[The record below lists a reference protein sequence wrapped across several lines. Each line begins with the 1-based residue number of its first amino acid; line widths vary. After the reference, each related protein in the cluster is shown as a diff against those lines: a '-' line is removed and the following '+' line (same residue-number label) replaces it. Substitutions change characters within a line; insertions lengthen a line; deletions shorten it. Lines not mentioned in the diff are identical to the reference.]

1 MSKWYSLHIKNEIL
15 LWFVLISII
24 PLLFVSTL
32 YFSNLKSDFEQHTKR
47 YLSEMLNKKVES
59 THNYINGIKDDLEF
73 ISTINKTKELFRR
86 YNKDFEYNRQNKKKI
101 TSTYFDNII
110 AKRKHYDLFLINRDG
125 NIIYSQ
131 KNESD
136 LYKNLKDSVLNSSG
150 LAWVF
155 NKSIVLLDT
164 EISTFSYY
172 GPSDSQASFI
182 ATPIFDNNRLLGI
195 IAIQISP
202 KNLFERIVNYTG
214 LGESGEIVAGYLDKN
229 NNTIAAIP
237 LKYRPNAFID
247 QLILQSNSSKQQDLP
262 VTKAV
267 NGENGSNVSYDY
279 RDIKIFAAWRYVPD
293 LRWGMVAKI
302 DYNEVFQ
309 PIYNQILIHALI
321 LFFVILSIIIAI
333 MVITKHIVQPIQLL
347 TQRVKNL
354 SSGKKELTL
363 IDTIDVDNEIGAL
376 SSSFTKMSKS
386 LYESQKTIRNYATE
400 LEKKVELRTE
410 ELQSTQ
416 HKLLEANEKMK
427 KDLDIID
434 QYVITSSTD
443 TEGLITEVSNALC
456 LISGYTKAELI
467 GKKHSI
473 LRHPDMDK
481 KVYIELWDT
490 ITQGKNWRGEIKN
503 QKKDG
508 SLYWV
513 DVVIAP
519 LLDEY
524 GQIEGYHSIRQNISD
539 KKYIEELS
547 IKDQLTQIA
556 NRHYLETSFKKEL
569 DRTKRYNGMFS
580 VILADVDHFKL
591 VNDSYGHD
599 VGDDVLIQIASI
611 LKNNT
616 RATDIVGRW
625 GGEEFLIICPESSAQ
640 EAEVVAENLRV
651 KIENFSFDVIGRKSC
666 SFGVSEFKSSDEDSK
681 EVIKRAD
688 NALYIAKNEGRNRVV
703 VS

>member
-73 ISTINKTKELFRR
+73 ISTINKTKELFRL
-86 YNKDFEYNRQNKKKI
+86 YNKDFEYNRENKKKI
-101 TSTYFDNII
+101 TSTYFDNIVV
-110 AKRKHYDLFLINRDG
+110 KRKHYDLFLINREGD
-125 NIIYSQ
+125 IIYSQ

-136 LYKNLKDSVLNSSG
+136 LYKNLNDSVLNSSG